1 MAWVECKIAKGEETR
16 FEGDYVCGCDDA
28 NSNVRRCLFGDLNS
42 PGKTW
47 DEQIVATNGQVFYP
61 FEKYF
66 YVDSNFIIHPE
77 HWYMA
82 SRISNDGM
90 WRVSYGELTGL
101 SLDEVQWNLIPENLI
116 L

>member
-47 DEQIVATNGQVFYP
+47 DEQIVATN
-61 FEKYF
+61 
-66 YVDSNFIIHPE
+66 IILL
-77 HWYMA
+77 W
-82 SRISNDGM
+82 SLR
-90 WRVSYGELTGL
+90 GL
-101 SLDEVQWNLIPENLI
+101 WPGFLSI
-116 L
+116 